1 MSILLQPKSIQIFQL
16 QKLRRI
22 LKILASL
29 VAILLLV
36 VAILLFILNM
46 PATQRWLT
54 PKLETWLETKLQTNV
69 EVKSI
74 GVRFPK
80 SLEINGLEVDE
91 PDGDTLLR
99 VGSLVVDVDMWWL
112 FRNQLT
118 IKKVGL
124 EDAVVKIKQQ
134 NGRSNFGFIID
145 TFAPPEKKATPPPPA
160 KANGLQ
166 VVLRPFVF
174 KLKNVSLDLE
184 DFDNQQFISARVGKS
199 NIKVEDAD
207 INAIQFSISNLDLEN
222 ANIAIRQLS
231 IVEPDS
237 TATSTVFDFLVKNA
251 AIVNTQF
258 LFEDN
263 KILLNTHFDETTFE
277 NLHVWS
283 DENGI
288 GITSEAGALQDVDFA
303 YRDKSAIPTPGRF
316 NPTDLELTA
325 LNANI
330 QQFSFRNDSL
340 QATVKKLSGREKSG
354 VLVKQLQGNL
364 AYAPDYVKVQGVEF
378 EANSTKVNG
387 SFSFVLGK
395 QPAPPICNFS
405 LDLSQATGTIEDVIR
420 FLPPDPSLAFLNE
433 LAGEKWT
440 TNGKVTGTMQQLESD
455 GFQLEIGKK
464 NRLQFSG
471 SANHLNN
478 LNNLSA
484 DLQLTEIRFDKSD
497 FASLLK
503 GKNWMLPAFANA
515 SGSVK
520 GKAGR
525 LSLNLAGSFGNLDSL
540 AHVPTRPDT
549 ARFNL
554 AGTVKG
560 LGNPQ
565 TLEMDLDL
573 KQLQV
578 PGRMAAQFLP
588 SEVSPPSSIAA
599 SGTANGTLRKLTTDL
614 NLALE
619 RAGQTTKLKAE
630 GTLQNLSQP
639 DSIYLDM
646 AINGVVTKAELFGY
660 VPDSLIT
667 PYVNL
672 PATFALEASAK
683 GPLKDLNATAII
695 GLGQMGDMQ
704 LNGFLKGEKYAVNLV
719 GKQLKINELA
729 ADSLLP
735 QLRSTDFAFH
745 LEGQGFD
752 FGNTAT
758 ATLGGVFHTVVWED
772 FSFKDLGVT
781 GYLDGKKCNAKL
793 NSPDPRLH
801 LNLTASGDFSSGQP
815 SLKWDGVFD
824 CLDLDA
830 LGISKQNTS
839 VCFRMSGQAVG
850 LSTDSLEATVLLQ
863 DLDVEHESR
872 HIKPGNLQLTAS
884 FLQGKNDLAVTSD
897 WLNAWLRGQFDPAG
911 LPKLVA
917 DFSQHYFNTNN
928 QKTASPLNNSRDS
941 LAFGLTLAHPDIFT
955 SGIVPDLYQL
965 EELTLAGS
973 LDASTRRFNFSSN
986 LPSATYD
993 IWTVEKLELNARGDG
1008 KTANFE
1014 LEIPN
1019 LQQYEEAFA
1028 SNLSVS
1034 GKLDGKTA
1042 NVLLAA
1048 LDSTGK
1054 ERFKLDVFAETDDFE
1069 NGYTLHLS
1077 PAQLIDY
1084 KAWTLPVD
1092 NSISLVGKEVTLKNL
1107 HFENDQ
1113 QSFRLNGSTKP
1124 SANGQ
1129 RELDFNLDL
1138 QRINI
1143 ATFEVLMAGSLK
1155 DLAGWT
1161 SGNLK
1166 IGGTTDAPK
1175 PSGSIQL
1182 KEAQATVALT
1192 NVRYLLSDKDL
1203 VFKPNG
1209 LDLSGLTIADPQG
1222 NQLTINGMLK
1232 TSNWKDIQY
1241 DLFVSSKKW
1250 LVLNTRKSQNPLYF
1264 GRVIATANG
1273 TVKGP
1278 LAEPIVTLSVKP
1290 VEGSTFNYIYDPAQE
1305 QGTVDG
1311 VVRFVRPV
1319 GQQKPRQKVV
1329 SKQYPLQLNL
1339 NLEIDENLFLNVV
1352 TDPGTGD
1359 FFEGTLEG
1367 RIAIEIYPD
1376 GNINLAGR
1384 CEVKKGSYRYSY
1396 QNVVKRR
1403 FEVAPGSY
1411 LAWSG
1416 DPFNPDLQIT
1426 ARYVVRTSP
1435 APLLALNGIPQDDT
1449 SNPELNNYQTFFL
1462 NFKVTN
1468 NLAQPALKIDIEYPN
1483 NQAVTQ
1489 NGSVNNSGNS
1499 TIQSAVTSLNNDD
1512 VQLSQQVFGL
1522 LVFNA
1527 FIGGGVQLENASI
1540 GLGLNDFLTSQFNAL
1555 AGQYIKFVDVS
1566 LQVNEDVTFDS
1577 NNQSTGTTNY
1587 NLSLQKS
1594 FLNNRLTFKVSG
1606 GAEEDRS
1613 TGSQWSSSL
1622 ENALVEYTIKPN
1634 GGLKIRAFSE
1644 NGLEL
1649 LNSDVIRNSGAGL
1662 VFTKEFKT
1670 WKKK

>member
-1 MSILLQPKSIQIFQL
+1 MS
-16 QKLRRI
+16 KLRRI

-29 VAILLLV
+29 FAILLLL
-36 VAILLFILNM
+36 VAILLFVLNM

-54 PKLETWLETKLQTNV
+54 PKLESWLETKLQTHV

-112 FRNQLT
+112 FRNQLS

-124 EDAVVKIKQQ
+124 EDAVVKLNQQ
-134 NGRSNFGFIID
+134 DGRFNFSFIID
-145 TFAPPEKKATPPPPA
+145 AFAPPEMKKTPPPPDD
-160 KANGLQ
+160 ANALQ

-174 KLKNVSLDLE
+174 NLKNISLDWQDL
-184 DFDNQQFISARVGKS
+184 DNQQFINAHVGKS
-199 NIKVEDAD
+199 NIKVADANID
-207 INAIQFSISNLDLEN
+207 ALQFSISRLQLED
-222 ANIAIRQLS
+222 ANIGIRQLS
-231 IVEPDS
+231 LAEPDS
-237 TATSTVFDFLVKNA
+237 TSSPTVFDFLVKNA
-251 AIVNTQF
+251 AINNTQF

-263 KILLNTHFDETTFE
+263 KILLTTQLAETAFE
-277 NLHVWS
+277 NLHIWS
-283 DENGI
+283 GAAGI
-288 GITSEAGALQDVDFA
+288 GVTSELGELRESAVSYL
-303 YRDKSAIPTPGRF
+303 DKSTVPTPSRF

-325 LNANI
+325 LSANI
-330 QQFSFRNDSL
+330 QKFSFRNDSL

-354 VLVKQLQGNL
+354 VLVKQLRGDL
-364 AYAPDYVKVQGVEF
+364 AYAPDFVKVQGVEF
-378 EANSTKVNG
+378 EANSTKVSG
-387 SFSFVLGK
+387 TFSFVLGK
-395 QPAPPICNFS
+395 EPAPPISNFS
-405 LDLSQATGTIEDVIR
+405 LDLSQSAGTIDDVIR

-440 TNGKVTGTMQQLESD
+440 ANGKVTGTMQQLESN

-471 SANHLNN
+471 SANNFNN

-484 DLQLTEIRFDKSD
+484 DLKLTELRFDKSD
-497 FASLLK
+497 FVPLLK
-503 GKNWMLPAFANA
+503 EKNWMLPAFANA

-520 GKAGR
+520 GNAGR
-525 LSLNLAGSFGNLDSL
+525 LNLNLAGSFGNLDSL
-540 AHVPTRPDT
+540 AQAPTRTDT

-554 AGTVKG
+554 TGSVKG
-560 LGNPQ
+560 LGNLQ

-573 KQLQV
+573 KQLKV
-578 PGRMAAQFLP
+578 PGSMAAPFLP
-588 SEVSPPSSIAA
+588 SDVSLPSAISVT
-599 SGTANGTLRKLTTDL
+599 GTANGTLRKLTTDL

-619 RAGQTTKLKAE
+619 RAGQTTKLKAQ
-630 GTLQNLSQP
+630 GNLQNLSQP
-639 DSIYLDM
+639 DSLYLDM

-660 VPDSLIT
+660 VPDSLLT

-695 GLGQMGDMQ
+695 GLGKMGDLQ

-729 ADSLLP
+729 ADSLLT

-752 FGNTAT
+752 FGKTAT
-758 ATLGGVFHTVVWED
+758 ASLGGVFHTVIWED
-772 FSFKDLGVT
+772 FTFKDLGVT
-781 GYLDGKKCNAKL
+781 GYLEGKKFNAKL

-801 LNLTASGDFSSGQP
+801 LNLAASGDFSRGQP

-824 CLDLDA
+824 CLDLGA
-830 LGISKQNTS
+830 LGISTQNTS
-839 VCFRMSGQAVG
+839 ACFRMSGQAVG

-863 DLDVEHESR
+863 DLEVQHESR

-884 FLQGKNDLAVTSD
+884 LLQGKNDLAVSSD

-911 LPKLVA
+911 LPKLIA
-917 DFSQHYFNTNN
+917 DFSQHYFNTSN
-928 QKTASPLNNSRDS
+928 QKTASPLNNSTDS
-941 LAFGLTLAHPDIFT
+941 LAFGLTLSHPDLFT

-1019 LQQYEEAFA
+1019 LQQYEEAFV

-1048 LDSTGK
+1048 LDTMGK
-1054 ERFKLDVFAETDDFE
+1054 ERFKLGVFAETDDFE
-1069 NGYTLHLS
+1069 NGYTVHLS
-1077 PAQLIDY
+1077 PSQLIDY
-1084 KAWTLPVD
+1084 KSWTLPVD
-1092 NSISLVGKEVTLKNL
+1092 NSISLIGKEVTVKNL

-1113 QSFRLNGSTKP
+1113 QSFRLDGSTKP
-1124 SANGQ
+1124 TANGQ
-1129 RELDFNLDL
+1129 RVLDFNLDL
-1138 QRINI
+1138 RRINL

-1155 DLAGWT
+1155 DLAGWA

-1166 IGGTTDAPK
+1166 VGGTTDAPK
-1175 PSGSIQL
+1175 PSGSLQL

-1192 NVRYLLSDKDL
+1192 NVRYLLSDKEL
-1203 VFKPNG
+1203 VLKPNG

-1250 LVLNTRKSQNPLYF
+1250 LVLNTKKGQNPLYY

-1305 QGTVDG
+1305 QGTVEG
-1311 VVRFVRPV
+1311 VVRFVRPE
-1319 GQQKPRQKVV
+1319 GQKKPRKKAV
-1329 SKQYPLQLNL
+1329 SRQFPLHLNM
-1339 NLEIDENLFLNVV
+1339 NLEIDEKLLLNVV
-1352 TDPGTGD
+1352 ADPGTGD

-1376 GNINLAGR
+1376 GKMNLAGR
-1384 CEVKKGSYRYSY
+1384 AEVKRGAYRYSY

-1411 LAWSG
+1411 LSWSG

-1426 ARYVVRTSP
+1426 ARYIVRTSP
-1435 APLLALNGIPQDDT
+1435 APLLALNGIQQGDT
-1449 SNPELNNYQTFFL
+1449 NNPELNNYQTFFL

-1468 NLAQPALKIDIEYPN
+1468 NLVQPDLKIDIEYPD
-1483 NQAVTQ
+1483 NQTVTQ
-1489 NGSVNNSGNS
+1489 NGSVNNSGNA
-1499 TIQSAVTSLNNDD
+1499 TVQSAVTSLNNDD

-1527 FIGGGVQLENASI
+1527 FIGGGVQLENASV

-1566 LQVNEDVTFDS
+1566 LQVKEDVTFNS
-1577 NNQSTGTTNY
+1577 NNQSAGTTNY

-1662 VFTKEFKT
+1662 IFTKEFKT
-1670 WKKK
+1670 WKKKK